1 VPTYSKSRSPTSSAH
16 LGERLCSNISQT
28 SCSKVSS
35 TFCSSLRSSLAAYEH
50 RLEVVGSALRSFF
63 EPLHPTDLAKYQE
76 DLIAKATVYSA
87 GIVTLGSV
95 QNPSEWELQRP
106 VLDSLPLLQPLA
118 DFKTFPNLL
127 NPAVF
132 SIADCSVSD
141 VAQNILPT
149 AIQILEERWRAHFES
164 EDLLLSEV
172 EELWNGIPADEVGP
186 EFRRAVEMYGWQGDL
201 EALAAGPSAV
211 RAFLKA
217 VRLQELAE
225 NLISVAQLF
234 RLSEDFVLN
243 AAQRCKQVLSKDVGE
258 LTLVNLA
265 GALYQLE
272 EVAGDIGEDVR
283 DALGELSRAE
293 TLVSFLREAEG
304 EDLRLMIDA
313 VEGELRA
320 GLFSNLLA
328 GVSIARPEY
337 AA

>member
-1 VPTYSKSRSPTSSAH
+1 LFQKLTDFRLKVLVP
-16 LGERLCSNISQT
+16 
-28 SCSKVSS
+28 
-35 TFCSSLRSSLAAYEH
+35 FCSSLRSSLAAYEH
-50 RLEVVGSALRSFF
+50 CLEVIGSALRSFF

-87 GIVTLGSV
+87 GIVTLGFV
-95 QNPSEWELQRP
+95 QNPSEWELLRP

-127 NPAVF
+127 NPAVI
-132 SIADCSVSD
+132 SMADCSVSD
-141 VAQNILPT
+141 VAQKVLPR
-149 AIQILEERWRAHFES
+149 AVQVLEERWRAHFES

-172 EELWNGIPADEVGP
+172 EELWNGIPADEVWP
-186 EFRRAVEMYGWQGDL
+186 EFRRAVERYSWQGDL

-211 RAFLKA
+211 RAFLNMEQ
-217 VRLQELAE
+217 LQELAE
-225 NLISVAQLF
+225 NLVLVAQLF

-243 AAQRCKQVLSKDVGE
+243 AAERCRQVLSKDVGE

-272 EVAGDIGEDVR
+272 EAAGEIREDVR

-313 VEGELRA
+313 VEGELRPS
-320 GLFSNLLA
+320 LFSHLLRSFDCA
-328 GVSIARPEY
+328 NAVCWRRSYPS
-337 AA
+337 

>member
-1 VPTYSKSRSPTSSAH
+1 MPTCSKPQVPLSNVHLDKRTFSSN
-16 LGERLCSNISQT
+16 SNIP
-28 SCSKVSS
+28 S
-35 TFCSSLRSSLAAYEH
+35 TFCSSLRASLAAYEH
-50 RLEVVGSALRSFF
+50 RLEVIGSALRSVF

-87 GIVTLGSV
+87 GIVTLSSV

-118 DFKTFPNLL
+118 EFKTFPNLL
-127 NPAVF
+127 NPAVI

-141 VAQNILPT
+141 VARKVLPR
-149 AIQILEERWRAHFES
+149 AVQVLKERWRAHFES
-164 EDLLLSEV
+164 DDLLLSEV
-172 EELWNGIPADEVGP
+172 EELWSGISADEVGP
-186 EFRRAVEMYGWQGDL
+186 EFQRAVELYSWQGDL

-217 VRLQELAE
+217 VQLQELAE
-225 NLISVAQLF
+225 NLILVAQLF

-243 AAQRCKQVLSKDVGE
+243 AAERCRQVLSKDVGE
-258 LTLVNLA
+258 LTLVKLA

-272 EVAGDIGEDVR
+272 EVAREIGEDVR

-313 VEGELRA
+313 VEGEIRLVYFPSCFQVFQLRM
-320 GLFSNLLA
+320 
-328 GVSIARPEY
+328 
-337 AA
+337 